1 MGILTLTLAVL
12 PTAAYAGGKDRN
24 GVEGQAN
31 GSSNGQ
37 NVAAEVRVS
46 GVQTTVNGGSGG
58 GKTRSLTPSDSN
70 WTPPACWYEPVISP
84 KELKET
90 IETLEKDK
98 PIFGMGGFGQ
108 MFAGLYKLIYQT
120 DKYDDYNMAKQG
132 KGMFWGAV
140 INPARKDDPEAMSCD
155 RLPFWVDDN
164 KTPDVPLAVSPKILA
179 EYAYDELPIPSTD
192 FSMSPDGKQTVNLST
207 WIWADKAR
215 FKPVSVT
222 ASLPHTNLSAT
233 TTATP
238 VSLKLEPGT
247 GEANLHPAS
256 GECPINADGSIG
268 SPYSDAKKNDSPPCG
283 LTYLRA
289 STKSGTYPLKA
300 TITWKISWKSSTG
313 EGGDL
318 PTGTYGKTTAV
329 TVQEI
334 QAVNR

>member
-1 MGILTLTLAVL
+1 M
-12 PTAAYAGGKDRN
+12 AAAKTGPGGSRGSASGGAGDGKISA
-24 GVEGQAN
+24 GAQ
-31 GSSNGQ
+31 
-37 NVAAEVRVS
+37 VS
-46 GVQTTVNGGSGG
+46 GVQTTVNGGSEGS
-58 GKTRSLTPSDSN
+58 KTKALTPQNSN

-84 KELKET
+84 KDLKER

-108 MFAGLYKLIYQT
+108 IFAGLYKVIYQT

-132 KGMFWGAV
+132 KGMFWGPV
-140 INPARKDDPEAMSCD
+140 VNPARKDDPEAMSCD
-155 RLPFWVDDN
+155 KLPFWVDDN
-164 KTPDVPLAVSPKILA
+164 TTPDIPLAVSPKILA

-247 GEANLHPAS
+247 GEATLHPAS

-300 TITWKISWKSSTG
+300 TVTWKISWKSSTG